1 MSQWKW
7 GHEHVALLQ
16 HRVYSHMPL
25 LDRLSDL
32 SHARRAAASIRST
45 AAAASNAPADRPFAR
60 THRRAA
66 FAAST
71 ISPIPTSSRFIIAT
85 GESGHIFSPHY
96 RDLAPLWIAGKSITL
111 AGSEDDL
118 KRAGAK
124 ELTLTPR

>member
-1 MSQWKW
+1 M
-7 GHEHVALLQ
+7 GARDVALLQ
-16 HRVYSHMPL
+16 HSVYSHIPL
-25 LDRLSDL
+25 LDRVSDL
-32 SHARRAAASIRST
+32 SMPSSGGYYALDRGGG
-45 AAAASNAPADRPFAR
+45 SNAPPYRPFAR
-60 THRRAA
+60 TIGGGFRGVYDLADPDR
-66 FAAST
+66 
-71 ISPIPTSSRFIIAT
+71 SRFIIAT